1 MPIDFMKTRIPI
13 LLMCFLVLLT
23 GIATAKN
30 SKKAVAKEEED
41 EIVLTLKPVNKQAE
55 YAANAPIKYNLSI
68 KNNLGETQTG
78 KITYAVA
85 NLDWTGKVIK
95 EMPVSVGTKTLK
107 TFNLDLPGRNTGL
120 YHIEIYV
127 NLTEYDDTLRKICVV
142 DPEHIRSKYPRPD
155 DFDQFWDGTKAELA
169 KVAPKFKMTEQDSL
183 AKPGFK
189 VYLFEMQSLGN
200 VTVRGWLTIPKGKK
214 NEKFPVWLGLPGYQ
228 VALKP
233 IYGSGQMAIITLN
246 VRGQGNSKDQ
256 ISVPRNDFITL
267 GIEDKK
273 KYVFRGVIMD
283 CIRTIDF
290 IQTVPQLDKDLIY
303 ATGGSMGGYLAIVLA
318 SLDKRVALCSAE
330 NPVFADW
337 RSMVGNIEW
346 PMKDVEKYG
355 RAKYIMPEVLNTLDY
370 YDLKNFAPRLE
381 TRVLI
386 GMGLLDPLAPPYNTM
401 VMFNNIPGKKKL
413 KVYPDLTHE
422 VPPQH
427 TMFESLWMMDNL
439 GMY

>member
-1 MPIDFMKTRIPI
+1 M
-13 LLMCFLVLLT
+13 LLANVT
-23 GIATAKN
+23 IAKN
-30 SKKAVAKEEED
+30 THKTAHNDDED
-41 EIVLTLKPVNKQAE
+41 DIVLTLKPANKQAE
-55 YAANAPIKYNLSI
+55 YAANSTIKYSLSI
-68 KNNLGETQTG
+68 KNNLPETQTG

-85 NLDWTGKVIK
+85 NLDWTGKIIK
-95 EMPVSVGTKTLK
+95 EMPVSVSTKNIK
-107 TFNLDLPGRNTGL
+107 TVSLDLPGRGAGL

-127 NLTEYDDTLRKICVV
+127 NLTEYDDTLRKVCVV
-142 DPEHIRSKYPRPD
+142 DPDNIRSKYPRPA
-155 DFDQFWDGTKAELA
+155 DFDQFWDGAKAELA

-189 VYLFEMQSLGN
+189 VYLIEMQSLGD
-200 VTVRGWLTIPKGKK
+200 VTIRGWLTIPKGKK
-214 NEKFPVWLGLPGYQ
+214 HEKFPVWVGLPGYQ

-233 IYGSGQMAIITLN
+233 IYGSGQMAILTLN

-267 GIEDKK
+267 GIDDKY

-283 CIRTIDF
+283 CVRTVDF
-290 IQTVPQLDKDLIY
+290 IQTVPQLDKNLVY

-337 RSMVGNIEW
+337 RSMVGNTEW

-355 RAKYIMPEVLNTLDY
+355 RAKSIMPKVLNTLDY
-370 YDLKNFAPRLE
+370 FDLKNFAARMD